1 MPMLLCNPGKPLKR
15 KILIHG
21 FDFDSST
28 SFLWTAVF
36 LFYSTPSQR
45 TLWEDANANNK
56 ANGTY
61 NILNVVKINIV
72 FMDALEMQ

>member
-1 MPMLLCNPGKPLKR
+1 MLLCNPGKPLKR
-15 KILIHG
+15 KILIHE

-28 SFLWTAVF
+28 SFPKEPF
-36 LFYSTPSQR
+36 RKMPG
-45 TLWEDANANNK
+45 NNT